1 MAYIGKTPTPA
12 PLTSSDIAADIINS
26 THIGDT
32 AISGFDALATSP
44 ADTDELLISD
54 AGVLKRIDASLVGG
68 GGITMADGF
77 RLSADANSGSN
88 ADVTSNWERVDDT
101 SFGGIGTGLTESSGI
116 FSFPSTGIYLIIWQ
130 AVFYV
135 DGSDINSEYT
145 LRCTTDNSS
154 YTYDG
159 YAQAGNGSGSG
170 HFQTPASSHIFDV
183 TNTSTHKF
191 KFSTGSMGGSTV
203 LKGDTN
209 TTQTGFSVIRLGD
222 T

>member
-1 MAYIGKTPTPA
+1 VLDIGQPSDDTVKTASLQANAVTGA
-12 PLTSSDIAADIINS
+12 KLNTDVISAQ
-26 THIGDT
+26 T
-32 AISGFDALATSP
+32 ALGAEP
-44 ADTDELLISD
+44 ADTDEFLVSD
-54 AGVLKRIDASLVGG
+54 AGVLKRVDYSYIKG
-68 GGITMADGF
+68 GGITMADAF

-130 AVFYV
+130 AVFAV
-135 DGSDINSEYT
+135 DSSDVNCEYILET
-145 LRCTTDNSS
+145 TTDNSS
-154 YTYDG
+154 YTEDG
-159 YAQAGNGSGSG
+159 YAQAGNGSSST
-170 HFQTPASSHIFDV
+170 HFQTSTSSNIFDV

-191 KFSTGSMGGSTV
+191 KFHTGSFGGSTV